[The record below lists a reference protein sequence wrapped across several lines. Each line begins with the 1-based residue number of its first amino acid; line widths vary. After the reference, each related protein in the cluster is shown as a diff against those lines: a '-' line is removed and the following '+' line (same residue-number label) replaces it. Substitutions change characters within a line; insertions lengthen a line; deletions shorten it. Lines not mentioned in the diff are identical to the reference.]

1 MLSTHHELLDLTSK
15 DGDRHLAP
23 KGGGTTPNAHKGI
36 IVPSPGMLQS
46 CPLQRKNYKDY
57 PLKITRTTHSPRGK
71 NENDN

>member
-46 CPLQRKNYKDY
+46 CPFQRKNYNDCKRAL
-57 PLKITRTTHSPRGK
+57 PTHLEEKMRMTI
-71 NENDN
+71 EIH